1 MNNQILKRALQNLKR
16 SGWRAYAVIFMMSVT
31 FVILGILL
39 TIMYTSQNLV
49 NYFVQKPEV
58 IGFFNDDVSEEQIL
72 NLKKE
77 IETKDFVAEVTY
89 RSKEEAMKSFLEANK
104 EDENLVN
111 SVTSNPFPAHLN
123 VKAKSLDQLPMI
135 SEIFNN
141 SDLIYR
147 VESLEGVVDTL
158 KMIVFGI
165 QAVALTLLIIFTIST
180 FIIIFLTVGITIYAH
195 KNEIIIMK
203 LVGATNWYVSAP
215 YFIQSSIYAIIS
227 VMISSAILIPILYT
241 QYGYL
246 LSTLVGGLSIS
257 GISAQILAIG
267 VAIELLFALLLAF
280 FSSYFA
286 TRRYINQ

>member
-16 SGWRAYAVIFMMSVT
+16 SGWRAYAVIFMMSIT

-58 IGFFNDDVSEEQIL
+58 IGFFNNDVTEEQIL
-72 NLKKE
+72 DLKKE

-89 RSKEEAMKSFLEANK
+89 RSKEEAMRSFLEANK
-104 EDENLVN
+104 GDENLVN

-123 VKAKSLDQLPMI
+123 VKAKSLDKLPMI

-147 VESLEGVVDTL
+147 VESLEGVVNTL

-165 QAVALTLLIIFTIST
+165 QAVALTLLTIFTIST
-180 FIIIFLTVGITIYAH
+180 FIIISLTVGITIYSQ

-227 VMISSAILIPILYT
+227 VAVSSVILIPIIYT
-241 QYGYL
+241 QYSRL
-246 LSTLVGGLSIS
+246 MSTLVGGLSVS
-257 GISAQILAIG
+257 GISVQILIAG
-267 VAIELLFALLLAF
+267 VVIELLFALLLAF